1 MFIGII
7 KLFVKTI
14 AVQGYKHNSF
24 RLGDTQEGSF
34 ASEAA
39 PSLLRCLVTR
49 LILLDLI
56 T

>member
-7 KLFVKTI
+7 KLFAKNITM
-14 AVQGYKHNSF
+14 QEYKHNSF
-24 RLGDTQEGSF
+24 RQGDTQEGSF

-39 PSLLRCLVTR
+39 PSLLRCLGTR
-49 LILLDLI
+49 HILLDLI